1 LRFGPFWVEE
11 WGYGEPAKRS
21 GALLALRAPSAES
34 DGRVKAWRKHARD
47 GTLPPVLLLYF
58 HLAGKWLVVDGHDRL
73 HAALLEGLA
82 PPLLGLWPVVET
94 ALPEEAHTREAAL
107 RSAETILRAQVTPG
121 MVDSTNKLL
130 VRTHQTHRRAT
141 ATRAWWL
148 AGGAPAWHREV
159 LARREQSD
167 FPADADD
174 WEWFT
179 HPG

>member
-1 LRFGPFWVEE
+1 
-11 WGYGEPAKRS
+11 
-21 GALLALRAPSAES
+21 
-34 DGRVKAWRKHARD
+34 
-47 GTLPPVLLLYF
+47 
-58 HLAGKWLVVDGHDRL
+58 
-73 HAALLEGLA
+73 
-82 PPLLGLWPVVET
+82 
-94 ALPEEAHTREAAL
+94 
-107 RSAETILRAQVTPG
+107 
-121 MVDSTNKLL
+121 

-179 HPG
+179 QQG